1 MPALLQG
8 DLMQM
13 PYLSEGNWASW
24 VDSLVRESLRTGPGS
39 KGPPSAPPTIP
50 PIIINPFSYQ
60 APAPA
65 IDPRIPPLGPPVRP
79 AHRPPARCDAAF
91 IQ

>member
-1 MPALLQG
+1 
-8 DLMQM
+8 MQM

-24 VDSLVRESLRTGPGS
+24 VDSLVRRESLRTGPDS
-39 KGPPSAPPTIP
+39 KGPHSAPPTIP